1 LIPSYIRD
9 SSVAII
15 VYDVTSN
22 LHELG
27 AYYLTLWIDR
37 NSFTNLRRWI
47 DDVRNERGNE
57 VLLVIVG
64 NKTDLEDK

>member
-1 LIPSYIRD
+1 METENITHFL
-9 SSVAII
+9 
-15 VYDVTSN
+15 
-22 LHELG
+22 
-27 AYYLTLWIDR
+27 DR

-64 NKTDLEDK
+64 NKSDLEEK